1 MLRPESSGR
10 DGPEPTWR
18 PAGEGATVI
27 DDTLLEAE
35 EKMEKAVDVAKED
48 FAAIRT
54 GRANPGMFSK
64 LLVDYYGAPT
74 PLQQLASFQTP
85 EARTM
90 IITPYD
96 RSAMSAIEKAIR
108 DSDLGVNPSND
119 GTIIRVVLPQL
130 TEERRRDYI
139 KVARSKA
146 EDARVSVR
154 NVRRRAKEEL
164 DRIAR
169 DGEAGEDEVNRA
181 EKELEHVTKRH
192 VDSVDDLLRHK
203 ESELLEVCPLDR
215 RPLRQSRAAP
225 HATGPRPCRG

>member
-1 MLRPESSGR
+1 
-10 DGPEPTWR
+10 
-18 PAGEGATVI
+18 VI

-203 ESELLEVCPLDR
+203 ESELLEV
-215 RPLRQSRAAP
+215 
-225 HATGPRPCRG
+225 